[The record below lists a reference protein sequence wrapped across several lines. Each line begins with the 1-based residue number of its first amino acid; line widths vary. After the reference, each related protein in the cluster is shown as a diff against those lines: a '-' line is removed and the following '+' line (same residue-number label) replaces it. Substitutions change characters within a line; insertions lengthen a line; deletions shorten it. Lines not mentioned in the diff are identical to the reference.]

1 MVLGY
6 VKKLGVCNI
15 ICIFVEREPQME
27 LTNNTRGDEMTYF
40 IIAGEASGDLHARHL
55 MDAIKAKDAEAVIRY
70 WYRPELAYMGFV
82 SVLMHLPEILQGMK
96 ECRKAIQ
103 DARPDRLILV
113 DYPGFNLKI
122 AAWFHKTYVRSCRQ
136 GGVCPEV
143 VYYIPPKIWAWK
155 EGRIGQI
162 RKYVDKV
169 LSILPF
175 EVEWYAEK
183 YGYHVDYV
191 GNPTLDEITLFLAS
205 SSSDKVEKWRASL
218 GISGSAKVVA
228 LLPGSRKQEI
238 ESNLPMMLRAAEA
251 AGGDFCYVIASAP
264 NMTKEFYDKVIGMA
278 LGHSSSRL
286 RGRVMLAPCQGSWS
300 SFMLLQ
306 NAHAALVTS
315 GTATLETAIMGV
327 PQVVCYAMRCGKLV
341 SFLRRFLLKVPYV
354 SLVNLVVGREVVPE
368 LVAGGLTQTALDKCF
383 SQILLDEECRFAQR
397 CGYDELMG
405 RLGKPG
411 APERAATKIVNRK
424 Q

>member
-1 MVLGY
+1 
-6 VKKLGVCNI
+6 
-15 ICIFVEREPQME
+15 
-27 LTNNTRGDEMTYF
+27 
-40 IIAGEASGDLHARHL
+40 
-55 MDAIKAKDAEAVIRY
+55 
-70 WYRPELAYMGFV
+70 
-82 SVLMHLPEILQGMK
+82 
-96 ECRKAIQ
+96 
-103 DARPDRLILV
+103 
-113 DYPGFNLKI
+113 
-122 AAWFHKTYVRSCRQ
+122 
-136 GGVCPEV
+136 V

-155 EGRIGQI
+155 EGRIAQI

-205 SSSDKVEKWRASL
+205 SSSDKAEKWRASL

-238 ESNLPMMLRAAEA
+238 ESNLPIMLRAAEA

-286 RGRVMLAPCQGSWS
+286 RDRVTLAPCQGSWS

-315 GTATLETAIMGV
+315 GTATLETAIMSV

-368 LVAGGLTQTALDKCF
+368 LVAGELTQAELDKCF
-383 SQILLDEECRFAQR
+383 SQILFDEECRFAQR
-397 CGYDELMG
+397 SGYDELMR
-405 RLGKPG
+405 RLGQPG
-411 APERAATKIVNRK
+411 APERAASKIVK
-424 Q
+424 

>member
-82 SVLMHLPEILQGMK
+82 SVLMHLPEILQGMR

-155 EGRIGQI
+155 EGRIAQI

-205 SSSDKVEKWRASL
+205 SSSDKAEKWRASL

-286 RGRVMLAPCQGSWS
+286 RDRVKLAPCQGSWS

-368 LVAGGLTQTALDKCF
+368 LVAGDLTQEALDRCF
-383 SQILLDEECRFAQR
+383 LQILLDEECRFAQR
-397 CGYDELMG
+397 SGYDELMR
-405 RLGKPG
+405 RLGQPG
-411 APERAATKIVNRK
+411 APERAASKIVR
-424 Q
+424 

>member
-1 MVLGY
+1 M
-6 VKKLGVCNI
+6 
-15 ICIFVEREPQME
+15 EPV
-27 LTNNTRGDEMTYF
+27 NNTKGDEMTYF

-55 MDAIKAKDAEAVIRY
+55 MDAIKAKDSGAVIRY

-82 SVLMHLPEILQGMK
+82 SVLVHLPEILQGMK

-122 AAWFHKTYVRSCRQ
+122 AAWFHKTFVRPCRH
-136 GGVCPEV
+136 GSACPEV

-155 EGRIGQI
+155 EGRIAQI

-205 SSSDKVEKWRASL
+205 SSSDKAEKWRASL

-286 RGRVMLAPCQGSWS
+286 RDRVTLAPCQGSWS

-315 GTATLETAIMGV
+315 GTATLETAIMSV

-368 LVAGGLTQTALDKCF
+368 LVAGDLTQEALDRCF
-383 SQILLDEECRFAQR
+383 SQILLDKECRFAQR
-397 CGYDELMG
+397 CGYDELMR
-405 RLGKPG
+405 RLGQPG
-411 APERAATKIVNRK
+411 APERAASKIVK
-424 Q
+424 

>member
-1 MVLGY
+1 
-6 VKKLGVCNI
+6 
-15 ICIFVEREPQME
+15 
-27 LTNNTRGDEMTYF
+27 
-40 IIAGEASGDLHARHL
+40 
-55 MDAIKAKDAEAVIRY
+55 
-70 WYRPELAYMGFV
+70 
-82 SVLMHLPEILQGMK
+82 
-96 ECRKAIQ
+96 
-103 DARPDRLILV
+103 
-113 DYPGFNLKI
+113 
-122 AAWFHKTYVRSCRQ
+122 
-136 GGVCPEV
+136 
-143 VYYIPPKIWAWK
+143 
-155 EGRIGQI
+155 
-162 RKYVDKV
+162 VDKV

-205 SSSDKVEKWRASL
+205 SSSDKAEKWRASL

-286 RGRVMLAPCQGSWS
+286 RDRVTLAPCRGSWS

-315 GTATLETAIMGV
+315 GTATLETAIMSV

-368 LVAGGLTQTALDKCF
+368 LVAGDLTQEALDRCF

-405 RLGKPG
+405 RLGQPG
-411 APERAATKIVNRK
+411 APERAAAKIVNRM

>member
-1 MVLGY
+1 M
-6 VKKLGVCNI
+6 
-15 ICIFVEREPQME
+15 
-27 LTNNTRGDEMTYF
+27 
-40 IIAGEASGDLHARHL
+40 
-55 MDAIKAKDAEAVIRY
+55 
-70 WYRPELAYMGFV
+70 
-82 SVLMHLPEILQGMK
+82 
-96 ECRKAIQ
+96 
-103 DARPDRLILV
+103 
-113 DYPGFNLKI
+113 
-122 AAWFHKTYVRSCRQ
+122 
-136 GGVCPEV
+136 
-143 VYYIPPKIWAWK
+143 
-155 EGRIGQI
+155 
-162 RKYVDKV
+162 DKV

-175 EVEWYAEK
+175 EVEWYADK

-205 SSSDKVEKWRASL
+205 SSSEKAEKWRASL

-228 LLPGSRKQEI
+228 LLPGSRRQEI
-238 ESNLPMMLRAAEA
+238 ESNLPMMLRAADA

-264 NMTKEFYDKVIGMA
+264 DIPKEFYDNVIDAA

-286 RGRVMLAPCQGSWS
+286 RDMVVLAPCQGSWS

-315 GTATLETAIMGV
+315 GTATLETAIMSV

-368 LVAGGLTQTALDKCF
+368 LVAGELTQAALDKCF

-397 CGYDELMG
+397 SGYDELMR
-405 RLGKPG
+405 RLGQPG
-411 APERAATKIVNRK
+411 APERAASKIVR
-424 Q
+424 

>member
-1 MVLGY
+1 
-6 VKKLGVCNI
+6 
-15 ICIFVEREPQME
+15 
-27 LTNNTRGDEMTYF
+27 MTYF

-55 MDAIKAKDAEAVIRY
+55 MDAIKAKDTEAVIRY

-96 ECRKAIQ
+96 ECREAIR

-122 AAWFHKTYVRSCRQ
+122 AAWFHKTYVRSCKQ

-155 EGRIGQI
+155 EGRIAQI

-205 SSSDKVEKWRASL
+205 SSSDKAEKWRASL

-238 ESNLPMMLRAAEA
+238 ESNLPMMLRAAET

-286 RGRVMLAPCQGSWS
+286 RDRVTLAPCQGSWS

-405 RLGKPG
+405 RLGQPG
-411 APERAATKIVNRK
+411 APERAAAKIVNRT

>member
-1 MVLGY
+1 
-6 VKKLGVCNI
+6 
-15 ICIFVEREPQME
+15 
-27 LTNNTRGDEMTYF
+27 MTYF

-55 MDAIKAKDAEAVIRY
+55 MDAIKAKDSGAVIRY

-82 SVLMHLPEILQGMK
+82 SVLVHLPEILQGMK

-113 DYPGFNLKI
+113 DYPGFNLKM
-122 AAWFHKTYVRSCRQ
+122 AAWFHKTFVRPCRHRSA
-136 GGVCPEV
+136 CPEV

-155 EGRIGQI
+155 EGRIAQI

-205 SSSDKVEKWRASL
+205 LSSDKAEKWRASL

-368 LVAGGLTQTALDKCF
+368 LVAGDLTQEALDRCF

-397 CGYDELMG
+397 CGYDELMR
-405 RLGKPG
+405 RLGRPG
-411 APERAATKIVNRK
+411 APERAASKIVK
-424 Q
+424 

>member
-1 MVLGY
+1 
-6 VKKLGVCNI
+6 
-15 ICIFVEREPQME
+15 
-27 LTNNTRGDEMTYF
+27 MTYF

-55 MDAIKAKDAEAVIRY
+55 MDAIKAKDSGAVIRY

-82 SVLMHLPEILQGMK
+82 SVLVHLPEILRGMK

-103 DARPDRLILV
+103 EACPDRLILV

-122 AAWFHKTYVRSCRQ
+122 AAWFHKTFVRPCRH
-136 GGVCPEV
+136 GSACPEV

-155 EGRIGQI
+155 EGRIAQI

-205 SSSDKVEKWRASL
+205 SSSDKAEKWRASL

-278 LGHSSSRL
+278 LGHSSSQL
-286 RGRVMLAPCQGSWS
+286 QDRVTLAPCQGSWS

-315 GTATLETAIMGV
+315 GTATLETAIMSV

-341 SFLRRFLLKVPYV
+341 SFLRRFLLKVRYV

-368 LVAGGLTQTALDKCF
+368 LVAGDLTQEALDRCF

-397 CGYDELMG
+397 SGYDELMR
-405 RLGKPG
+405 RLGQPG
-411 APERAATKIVNRK
+411 APERAASKIVK
-424 Q
+424 

>member
-1 MVLGY
+1 
-6 VKKLGVCNI
+6 
-15 ICIFVEREPQME
+15 
-27 LTNNTRGDEMTYF
+27 MTYF

-55 MDAIKAKDAEAVIRY
+55 MDAIKAKDSGAVIRY

-82 SVLMHLPEILQGMK
+82 SVLMHLPEILRGMK

-122 AAWFHKTYVRSCRQ
+122 AAWFHKTFVRPCRH
-136 GGVCPEV
+136 GSACPEV

-155 EGRIGQI
+155 EGRIAQI

-205 SSSDKVEKWRASL
+205 SSSDKAGKWRSSL

-286 RGRVMLAPCQGSWS
+286 RDRVTLAPCQGSWS

-315 GTATLETAIMGV
+315 GTATLETAIMSV

-368 LVAGGLTQTALDKCF
+368 LVAGDLTQEALDRCF

-397 CGYDELMG
+397 SGYDELMR
-405 RLGKPG
+405 RLGQPG
-411 APERAATKIVNRK
+411 APERAASKIVK
-424 Q
+424 

>member
-1 MVLGY
+1 
-6 VKKLGVCNI
+6 
-15 ICIFVEREPQME
+15 
-27 LTNNTRGDEMTYF
+27 
-40 IIAGEASGDLHARHL
+40 
-55 MDAIKAKDAEAVIRY
+55 MDAIKAKDSGAVIRY

-82 SVLMHLPEILQGMK
+82 PVLVHLPEILQGMK

-122 AAWFHKTYVRSCRQ
+122 AAWFHKTFVRSCRH
-136 GGVCPEV
+136 GSACPEV

-155 EGRIGQI
+155 EGRIAQI

-205 SSSDKVEKWRASL
+205 SSSDKAEKWRASL

-286 RGRVMLAPCQGSWS
+286 RDRVTLAPCQGSWS

-327 PQVVCYAMRCGKLV
+327 PQVVCYAMKCGRLV

-368 LVAGGLTQTALDKCF
+368 LVAGELTQAALDKCF

-397 CGYDELMG
+397 SGYDELMR
-405 RLGKPG
+405 RLGQPG
-411 APERAATKIVNRK
+411 APERAASKIVK
-424 Q
+424 

>member
-1 MVLGY
+1 
-6 VKKLGVCNI
+6 
-15 ICIFVEREPQME
+15 
-27 LTNNTRGDEMTYF
+27 MTYF

-55 MDAIKAKDAEAVIRY
+55 MDAIKAKDSGAVIRY

-82 SVLMHLPEILQGMK
+82 SVLVHLPEILQGMK

-122 AAWFHKTYVRSCRQ
+122 AAWFHKTFVRPCRH
-136 GGVCPEV
+136 GSACPEV

-155 EGRIGQI
+155 EGRIAQI

-205 SSSDKVEKWRASL
+205 SSSDKAEKWRASL
-218 GISGSAKVVA
+218 GISGFAKVVA

-286 RGRVMLAPCQGSWS
+286 RDRVTLAPCQGSWS

-315 GTATLETAIMGV
+315 GTATLETAIMSV

-368 LVAGGLTQTALDKCF
+368 LVAGDLTQEALDRCF

-397 CGYDELMG
+397 CGYDELMR
-405 RLGKPG
+405 RLGRPG
-411 APERAATKIVNRK
+411 APDKAAAKIVNRM

>member
-1 MVLGY
+1 
-6 VKKLGVCNI
+6 
-15 ICIFVEREPQME
+15 
-27 LTNNTRGDEMTYF
+27 MTYF

-55 MDAIKAKDAEAVIRY
+55 MDAIKAKDRGAVIRY

-82 SVLMHLPEILQGMK
+82 SVLVHLPEILQGMK

-122 AAWFHKTYVRSCRQ
+122 AAWFHKTFVRPCRH
-136 GGVCPEV
+136 GSACPEV
-143 VYYIPPKIWAWK
+143 VYYIPPKVWAWK
-155 EGRIGQI
+155 EGRIAQI

-205 SSSDKVEKWRASL
+205 SSSDKAEKWRASL

-286 RGRVMLAPCQGSWS
+286 RDRVTLAPCQGSWS

-315 GTATLETAIMGV
+315 GTATLETAIMSV
-327 PQVVCYAMRCGKLV
+327 PQVVCYAMRCGKLF

-368 LVAGGLTQTALDKCF
+368 LVAGDLTQEALDRCF

-397 CGYDELMG
+397 CGYDELMR
-405 RLGKPG
+405 RLGRPG
-411 APERAATKIVNRK
+411 APDKAAAKIVNRM

>member
-1 MVLGY
+1 
-6 VKKLGVCNI
+6 
-15 ICIFVEREPQME
+15 
-27 LTNNTRGDEMTYF
+27 MTYF

-55 MDAIKAKDAEAVIRY
+55 MDAIKTKEPGAVIHY

-96 ECRKAIQ
+96 ECRKAIR
-103 DARPDRLILV
+103 DARPGRLVLV

-122 AAWFHKTYVRSCRQ
+122 AAWFHKTFVRPCRQ
-136 GGVCPEV
+136 GGACPEV

-155 EGRIGQI
+155 EGRIVQI

-205 SSSDKVEKWRASL
+205 SSSDRAEMWRESL
-218 GISGSAKVVA
+218 GIAGSAKVVA

-264 NMTKEFYDKVIGMA
+264 NMPREFYDEVIGIA
-278 LGHSSSRL
+278 LGHDPSRL
-286 RGRVMLAPCQGSWS
+286 RDRVVLAPCQGSWS

-315 GTATLETAIMGV
+315 GTATLETAIMSV
-327 PQVVCYAMRCGKLV
+327 PQVVCYAMRWGKLV

-354 SLVNLVVGREVVPE
+354 SLVNLIVGREVVPE
-368 LVAGGLTQTALDKCF
+368 LVAGDLTQDALDKCF

-397 CGYDELMG
+397 RGYDELMK
-405 RLGKPG
+405 RLGQPG
-411 APERAATKIVNRK
+411 APDKAAAQIVNRTNDV
-424 Q
+424 

>member
-1 MVLGY
+1 
-6 VKKLGVCNI
+6 
-15 ICIFVEREPQME
+15 
-27 LTNNTRGDEMTYF
+27 MTYF

-82 SVLMHLPEILQGMK
+82 SVLMHLPEILQGMR

-122 AAWFHKTYVRSCRQ
+122 AAWFHKTYVRSCKQ

-155 EGRIGQI
+155 EGRIAQI
-162 RKYVDKV
+162 RKCVDKV

-205 SSSDKVEKWRASL
+205 SSSDKAEKWRVSL

-238 ESNLPMMLRAAEA
+238 ESNLPVMLRAAEA

-278 LGHSSSRL
+278 LGQNSTRL
-286 RGRVMLAPCQGSWS
+286 RDRVMLAPCQGSWS

-315 GTATLETAIMGV
+315 GTATLETAIMSV

-368 LVAGGLTQTALDKCF
+368 LVAGDLTQEALDRCF

-405 RLGKPG
+405 RLGQPG
-411 APERAATKIVNRK
+411 ASERAAAKIVNRT

>member
-1 MVLGY
+1 
-6 VKKLGVCNI
+6 
-15 ICIFVEREPQME
+15 
-27 LTNNTRGDEMTYF
+27 MTYF

-55 MDAIKAKDAEAVIRY
+55 MDAIKAKDPGAVIRY

-122 AAWFHKTYVRSCRQ
+122 AAWFHKTFVRPCRH
-136 GGVCPEV
+136 GSACPEV

-155 EGRIGQI
+155 EGRIAQI

-205 SSSDKVEKWRASL
+205 SSSDKAEKWRASL

-278 LGHSSSRL
+278 LGHSSSRF
-286 RGRVMLAPCQGSWS
+286 RDRVMLAPCQGSWS

-315 GTATLETAIMGV
+315 GTATLETAIMSV

-368 LVAGGLTQTALDKCF
+368 LVAGDLTQEALDRCF

-397 CGYDELMG
+397 SGYDELMR
-405 RLGKPG
+405 RLGQPG
-411 APERAATKIVNRK
+411 APERAASKIVK
-424 Q
+424 

>member
-1 MVLGY
+1 M
-6 VKKLGVCNI
+6 
-15 ICIFVEREPQME
+15 EPV
-27 LTNNTRGDEMTYF
+27 NNTKGDEMTYF

-55 MDAIKAKDAEAVIRY
+55 MDAIKAKDSGAVIRY

-82 SVLMHLPEILQGMK
+82 SVLVHLPEILQGMK

-122 AAWFHKTYVRSCRQ
+122 AAWFHKTFVRPCRH
-136 GGVCPEV
+136 GSACPEV

-155 EGRIGQI
+155 EGRIAQI

-205 SSSDKVEKWRASL
+205 SSSDKAEKWRASL

-238 ESNLPMMLRAAEA
+238 ESNLPMMLRAAET

-286 RGRVMLAPCQGSWS
+286 RDRVTLAPCQGSWS

-315 GTATLETAIMGV
+315 GTATLETAIMSV

-368 LVAGGLTQTALDKCF
+368 LVAGDLTQEALDRCF
-383 SQILLDEECRFAQR
+383 SQILLDKECRFAQR
-397 CGYDELMG
+397 CGYDELMR
-405 RLGKPG
+405 RLGQPG
-411 APERAATKIVNRK
+411 APERAASKIVK
-424 Q
+424 

>member
-1 MVLGY
+1 
-6 VKKLGVCNI
+6 
-15 ICIFVEREPQME
+15 
-27 LTNNTRGDEMTYF
+27 MTYF

-55 MDAIKAKDAEAVIRY
+55 MDAIKAKDSGAVIRY

-82 SVLMHLPEILQGMK
+82 SVLVHLPEILQGMK

-122 AAWFHKTYVRSCRQ
+122 AAWFHKTFVRPCRH
-136 GGVCPEV
+136 GSACPEV

-155 EGRIGQI
+155 EGRIAQI

-191 GNPTLDEITLFLAS
+191 GNPTLDEITLFLS
-205 SSSDKVEKWRASL
+205 SLTSEKVDRWRASL
-218 GISGSAKVVA
+218 GIAGSKVVA
-228 LLPGSRKQEI
+228 LLPGSRRQEI

-251 AGGDFCYVIASAP
+251 AKGDFCYVIASAP
-264 NMTKEFYDKVIGMA
+264 NMPKEFYDKVIAGA
-278 LGHSSSRL
+278 LGQDSFHMQSRI
-286 RGRVMLAPCQGSWS
+286 VLAPCQGSWS
-300 SFMLLQ
+300 SFMLLH

-315 GTATLETAIMGV
+315 GTATLETAIMSV

-341 SFLRRFLLKVPYV
+341 SYLRRFLLKVPYV
-354 SLVNLVVGREVVPE
+354 SLVNLIVGREVVPE
-368 LVAGGLTQTALDKCF
+368 LVAGELTQTALDKCLSLVLF
-383 SQILLDEECRFAQR
+383 DEEYRFAQR
-397 CGYDELMG
+397 DGYDELMR
-405 RLGKPG
+405 RLGQPG
-411 APERAATKIVNRK
+411 APERAAAEIVNRIK
-424 Q
+424 

>member
-1 MVLGY
+1 
-6 VKKLGVCNI
+6 
-15 ICIFVEREPQME
+15 
-27 LTNNTRGDEMTYF
+27 MTYF

-55 MDAIKAKDAEAVIRY
+55 MDAIKAKDSGAVIRY

-82 SVLMHLPEILQGMK
+82 SVLVHLPEILQGMK

-122 AAWFHKTYVRSCRQ
+122 AAWFHKTFVRPCRH
-136 GGVCPEV
+136 GSACPEV

-155 EGRIGQI
+155 EGRIAQI

-191 GNPTLDEITLFLAS
+191 GNPTLDEITLFLAL
-205 SSSDKVEKWRASL
+205 SSSDKAEKWRASL

-286 RGRVMLAPCQGSWS
+286 RDRVTLAPCQGSWS

-368 LVAGGLTQTALDKCF
+368 LVAGELTQTALDKCF

-397 CGYDELMG
+397 CGYDELM
-405 RLGKPG
+405 RHLGQPG
-411 APERAATKIVNRK
+411 APDKAAAKIVNRM

>member
-1 MVLGY
+1 
-6 VKKLGVCNI
+6 
-15 ICIFVEREPQME
+15 
-27 LTNNTRGDEMTYF
+27 MTYF

-55 MDAIKAKDAEAVIRY
+55 MDAIKAKDSGAVIRY

-122 AAWFHKTYVRSCRQ
+122 AAWFHKTFVRPCRH
-136 GGVCPEV
+136 GSACPEV

-155 EGRIGQI
+155 EGRIAQI

-205 SSSDKVEKWRASL
+205 SSSDKAEKWRASL

-286 RGRVMLAPCQGSWS
+286 RDRVTLAPCQGSWS

-315 GTATLETAIMGV
+315 GTATLETAIMSV

-368 LVAGGLTQTALDKCF
+368 LVAGDLTQEALDRCF
-383 SQILLDEECRFAQR
+383 SQILLDEEYRFAQR
-397 CGYDELMG
+397 CGYDELMR
-405 RLGKPG
+405 RLGRPG
-411 APERAATKIVNRK
+411 APDKAAAKIVNRM

>member
-1 MVLGY
+1 
-6 VKKLGVCNI
+6 
-15 ICIFVEREPQME
+15 
-27 LTNNTRGDEMTYF
+27 MTYF

-55 MDAIKAKDAEAVIRY
+55 MDAIKAKDSGAVIRY

-82 SVLMHLPEILQGMK
+82 SALMHLPEILRGMK

-122 AAWFHKTYVRSCRQ
+122 AAWFHKTFVRPCRH
-136 GGVCPEV
+136 GSACPEV

-155 EGRIGQI
+155 EGRIAQI

-205 SSSDKVEKWRASL
+205 SSSDKAGKWRSSL

-286 RGRVMLAPCQGSWS
+286 RDRVTLAPCQGSWS

-315 GTATLETAIMGV
+315 GTATLETAIMSV

-368 LVAGGLTQTALDKCF
+368 LVAGDLTQEALDRCF

-397 CGYDELMG
+397 CGYDELMR
-405 RLGKPG
+405 RLGRPG
-411 APERAATKIVNRK
+411 APERAASKIVK
-424 Q
+424 

>member
-1 MVLGY
+1 
-6 VKKLGVCNI
+6 
-15 ICIFVEREPQME
+15 
-27 LTNNTRGDEMTYF
+27 MTYF

-55 MDAIKAKDAEAVIRY
+55 MDTIKAKDSGAVIRY

-122 AAWFHKTYVRSCRQ
+122 AAWFHKTFVRPCRH
-136 GGVCPEV
+136 GSACPEV

-155 EGRIGQI
+155 EGRIAQI

-205 SSSDKVEKWRASL
+205 SSSDKAEKWRASL

-286 RGRVMLAPCQGSWS
+286 RDRVTLAPCQGSWS

-315 GTATLETAIMGV
+315 GTATLETAIMSV

-368 LVAGGLTQTALDKCF
+368 LVAGDLTQEALDRCF
-383 SQILLDEECRFAQR
+383 SQILLDEEYRFAQR
-397 CGYDELMG
+397 CGYDELMR
-405 RLGKPG
+405 RLGRPG
-411 APERAATKIVNRK
+411 APDKAAAKIVNRM

>member
-1 MVLGY
+1 M
-6 VKKLGVCNI
+6 
-15 ICIFVEREPQME
+15 EPV
-27 LTNNTRGDEMTYF
+27 NNTRGDEMTYF

-55 MDAIKAKDAEAVIRY
+55 MDAIKAKDSGAVIRY

-82 SVLMHLPEILQGMK
+82 SVLVHLPEILRGMK

-103 DARPDRLILV
+103 DARPNRLILV

-122 AAWFHKTYVRSCRQ
+122 AAWFHKTFVRPCRH
-136 GGVCPEV
+136 GSACPEV

-155 EGRIGQI
+155 EGRIAQI

-175 EVEWYAEK
+175 EVEWYADK
-183 YGYHVDYV
+183 YGYQVDYV

-205 SSSDKVEKWRASL
+205 SSSDKAEKWRASL

-264 NMTKEFYDKVIGMA
+264 NMTEEFYDKVIGMA

-286 RGRVMLAPCQGSWS
+286 RGRVTLAPCQGSWS

-315 GTATLETAIMGV
+315 GTATLETAIMSV

-368 LVAGGLTQTALDKCF
+368 LVAGDLTQEALDRCF

-405 RLGKPG
+405 RLGQPG
-411 APERAATKIVNRK
+411 APERAAAKIVNRT

>member
-1 MVLGY
+1 
-6 VKKLGVCNI
+6 
-15 ICIFVEREPQME
+15 
-27 LTNNTRGDEMTYF
+27 MTYF

-55 MDAIKAKDAEAVIRY
+55 MDAIKAKDSGAVIRY

-82 SVLMHLPEILQGMK
+82 SVLVHLPEILQGMK

-122 AAWFHKTYVRSCRQ
+122 AAWFHKTFVRPCRH
-136 GGVCPEV
+136 GSACPEV

-155 EGRIGQI
+155 EGRIAQI

-205 SSSDKVEKWRASL
+205 SSSDKAEKWRASL

-286 RGRVMLAPCQGSWS
+286 RDRVTLAPCQGSWS

-315 GTATLETAIMGV
+315 GTATLETAIMSV

-368 LVAGGLTQTALDKCF
+368 LVAGDLTQEALDRCF

-397 CGYDELMG
+397 CGYDELMR
-405 RLGKPG
+405 RLGRPG
-411 APERAATKIVNRK
+411 APDKAAAKIVNRM

>member
-1 MVLGY
+1 
-6 VKKLGVCNI
+6 
-15 ICIFVEREPQME
+15 
-27 LTNNTRGDEMTYF
+27 MTYF

-55 MDAIKAKDAEAVIRY
+55 MDAIKAKDSGAVIRY

-82 SVLMHLPEILQGMK
+82 SVLVHLPEILQGMK

-122 AAWFHKTYVRSCRQ
+122 AAWFHKTFVRPCRH
-136 GGVCPEV
+136 GSACPEV

-155 EGRIGQI
+155 EGRIAQI

-205 SSSDKVEKWRASL
+205 SSSDKAEKWRASL
-218 GISGSAKVVA
+218 GISGFAKVVA

-278 LGHSSSRL
+278 LGQNSTRL
-286 RGRVMLAPCQGSWS
+286 RDRVMLAPCQGSWS

-315 GTATLETAIMGV
+315 GTATLETAIMSV

-368 LVAGGLTQTALDKCF
+368 LVAGDLTQEALDRCF

-397 CGYDELMG
+397 CGYDELMR
-405 RLGKPG
+405 RLGRPG
-411 APERAATKIVNRK
+411 APDKAAAKIVNRM

>member
-1 MVLGY
+1 
-6 VKKLGVCNI
+6 
-15 ICIFVEREPQME
+15 
-27 LTNNTRGDEMTYF
+27 MTYF

-55 MDAIKAKDAEAVIRY
+55 MDAIKAKDRGAVIRY

-96 ECRKAIQ
+96 ECRKAIR

-122 AAWFHKTYVRSCRQ
+122 AAWFHKTFVRPCRH
-136 GGVCPEV
+136 GSACPEV

-155 EGRIGQI
+155 EGRIAQI

-175 EVEWYAEK
+175 EVEWYADK

-205 SSSDKVEKWRASL
+205 SSSDKAEKWRASL

-286 RGRVMLAPCQGSWS
+286 RDRVTLAPCQGSWS
-300 SFMLLQ
+300 SFILLQ

-315 GTATLETAIMGV
+315 GTATLETAIMSV

-368 LVAGGLTQTALDKCF
+368 LVAGDLTQEALDRCF

-397 CGYDELMG
+397 SGYDELMR
-405 RLGKPG
+405 RLGQPG
-411 APERAATKIVNRK
+411 APERAASKIVK
-424 Q
+424 

>member
-1 MVLGY
+1 
-6 VKKLGVCNI
+6 
-15 ICIFVEREPQME
+15 
-27 LTNNTRGDEMTYF
+27 MTYF

-55 MDAIKAKDAEAVIRY
+55 MDAIKAKDSGAVIRY

-82 SVLMHLPEILQGMK
+82 SVLVHLPEILRGMK

-103 DARPDRLILV
+103 EACPDRLILV

-122 AAWFHKTYVRSCRQ
+122 AAWFHKTFVRPCRH
-136 GGVCPEV
+136 GSACPEV

-155 EGRIGQI
+155 EGRIAQI

-205 SSSDKVEKWRASL
+205 SSSDKAEKWRASL

-286 RGRVMLAPCQGSWS
+286 RGRVTLAPCQGSWS

-315 GTATLETAIMGV
+315 GTATLETAIMSV

-368 LVAGGLTQTALDKCF
+368 LVAGDLTQEALDRCF

-397 CGYDELMG
+397 SGYDELMR
-405 RLGKPG
+405 RLGRPG
-411 APERAATKIVNRK
+411 APERAASQIVK
-424 Q
+424 

>member
-1 MVLGY
+1 MALA
-6 VKKLGVCNI
+6 
-15 ICIFVEREPQME
+15 
-27 LTNNTRGDEMTYF
+27 NNKGEDEMTYF

-55 MDAIKAKDAEAVIRY
+55 MDAIKAKDPEAVIRY

-82 SVLMHLPEILQGMK
+82 SVLMHLSEILQGMK
-96 ECRKAIQ
+96 ECREAIQ

-122 AAWFHKTYVRSCRQ
+122 AAWFHKTYVRSCKQ
-136 GGVCPEV
+136 GSVCPEV

-155 EGRIGQI
+155 EGRIAQI

-183 YGYHVDYV
+183 YGHHVDYV

-205 SSSDKVEKWRASL
+205 SSSDKAEKWRASL

-251 AGGDFCYVIASAP
+251 AGGDFCYIIASAP

-286 RGRVMLAPCQGSWS
+286 RGRVTLAPCQGSWS

-315 GTATLETAIMGV
+315 GTATLETAIMSV

-368 LVAGGLTQTALDKCF
+368 LVAGELTQTALDKCF

-405 RLGKPG
+405 RLGQPG
-411 APERAATKIVNRK
+411 APERAAAKIVNRT

>member
-1 MVLGY
+1 
-6 VKKLGVCNI
+6 
-15 ICIFVEREPQME
+15 
-27 LTNNTRGDEMTYF
+27 MTYF

-55 MDAIKAKDAEAVIRY
+55 MDAIKAKDSGAVIRY

-82 SVLMHLPEILQGMK
+82 SVLVHLPEILRGMK

-103 DARPDRLILV
+103 EACPDRLILV

-122 AAWFHKTYVRSCRQ
+122 AAWFHKTFVRPCRH
-136 GGVCPEV
+136 GSACPEV

-155 EGRIGQI
+155 EGRIAQI

-205 SSSDKVEKWRASL
+205 SSSDKAEKWRASL

-286 RGRVMLAPCQGSWS
+286 LGRVTLAPCQGSWS

-315 GTATLETAIMGV
+315 GTATLETAIMSV

-368 LVAGGLTQTALDKCF
+368 LVAGDLTQEALDRCF
-383 SQILLDEECRFAQR
+383 SQILLDEERRFAQR
-397 CGYDELMG
+397 SGYDELMR
-405 RLGKPG
+405 RLGRPG
-411 APERAATKIVNRK
+411 APERAASKIVK
-424 Q
+424 